1 MSILFLLIILMSI
14 CLIVILFS
22 LKPDTVKATK
32 LFLSFVIFTAVTW
45 ISFFTGLFTL
55 FPDAFSLTLWNGCWI
70 GLLTLGGITFIYE
83 WKNSLVYAFTAL
95 LISLI
100 NGGFYLLAKFIASMW
115 RDSLKSI
122 CKSSLNWGAFIHSL
136 GTLIFT
142 SSLNCPH
149 SN

>member
-32 LFLSFVIFTAVTW
+32 LFFSFVIFTVAMW

-55 FPDAFSLTLWNGCWI
+55 FPDTFSLMLWNGCWI
-70 GLLTLGGITFIYE
+70 GLLALGGITFIYE
-83 WKNSLVYAFTAL
+83 WKNSLVYAFSAL

-100 NGGFYLLAKFIASMW
+100 NGGFYLLAKFIASM
-115 RDSLKSI
+115 
-122 CKSSLNWGAFIHSL
+122 
-136 GTLIFT
+136 
-142 SSLNCPH
+142 
-149 SN
+149 